1 MSKNRLWTLLPLT
14 TLPTFCVTSCWN
26 INKEIDSIKR
36 RVDESSYYV
45 SKYKKNNL
53 VEGKNI
59 VFNKLAKPKLSHED
73 DKYYAKRKKEVDDY
87 LKNNFFD
94 ATINNRNFVD
104 PKTYG
109 ANDINYYDLWK
120 KGIKYVDQL
129 KEYYKLFFT
138 DKFEDCKKTNY
149 LLDSV
154 SAYILSSVLFKRLS
168 NEYFSKDNT
177 YEDFK
182 KAINEY
188 KTNAK
193 DPNYV
198 ERCYKTIEILFK
210 YYEDN
215 KHLFLT
221 IITHI

>member
-45 SKYKKNNL
+45 SKYEKNNL

-59 VFNKLAKPKLSHED
+59 VFNKLAKPELSHED
-73 DKYYAKRKKEVDDY
+73 DKYYAERKKEVDDY

-109 ANDINYYDLWK
+109 VNDINYYDLWK
-120 KGIKYVDQL
+120 KEL
-129 KEYYKLFFT
+129 
-138 DKFEDCKKTNY
+138 N
-149 LLDSV
+149 
-154 SAYILSSVLFKRLS
+154 VL
-168 NEYFSKDNT
+168 
-177 YEDFK
+177 
-182 KAINEY
+182 IN
-188 KTNAK
+188 
-193 DPNYV
+193 
-198 ERCYKTIEILFK
+198 
-210 YYEDN
+210 
-215 KHLFLT
+215 
-221 IITHI
+221 